1 MYKYLYQK
9 RKEKEDVQGQTVKFK
24 SLKYHITNIK
34 KIRKLKTEKE
44 IKSPL

>member
-9 RKEKEDVQGQTVKFK
+9 SKEKEDVQGQTVKFK
-24 SLKYHITNIK
+24 NLKYYITNIK